1 MTEFVARNV
10 DFIPDEYME
19 LMKDETDET
28 ISCIFQVILTKDQ
41 LIDEKKKLKTIWQ
54 KFDIQMIN
62 LMEELAEPL
71 L

>member
-28 ISCIFQVILTKDQ
+28 ISCIF
-41 LIDEKKKLKTIWQ
+41 
-54 KFDIQMIN
+54 
-62 LMEELAEPL
+62 
-71 L
+71 

>member
-41 LIDEKKKLKTIWQ
+41 PIDEKKKLKTIWQ